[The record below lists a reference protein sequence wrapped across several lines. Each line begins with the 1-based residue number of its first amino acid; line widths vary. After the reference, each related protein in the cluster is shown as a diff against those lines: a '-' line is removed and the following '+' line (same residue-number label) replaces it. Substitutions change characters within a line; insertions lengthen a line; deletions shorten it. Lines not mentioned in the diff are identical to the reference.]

1 MPGQSVDDLRS
12 INQLN
17 LRLSGIGCNAPDSCE
32 ATAGEGR
39 RSMHA
44 FRSRRRDNA
53 TAYDILPPE
62 AIGSSRPARIP
73 ARTDVED
80 AHFVTVRDEGRAPRC
95 ENDNRRRP
103 PRPAMRA
110 AEASTSLTQRLVE
123 RFEALLMRMSADFF
137 SALVAFVFV
146 VVFGLAGGF
155 SLVAGAGGDPAQ
167 AAGLDITHVTLTPQD
182 ANGLRVLVIN
192 GIVENR
198 AGARVEVPPIRADIL
213 VDGKPVASTLIALP
227 MNDLARD
234 HSRGFTA
241 KIPHPGG
248 KNPQLRLSFAETGA
262 TAS

>member
-1 MPGQSVDDLRS
+1 
-12 INQLN
+12 
-17 LRLSGIGCNAPDSCE
+17 
-32 ATAGEGR
+32 
-39 RSMHA
+39 MHA

-53 TAYDILPPE
+53 TVYDILPPE
-62 AIGSSRPARIP
+62 AIGSSRPNRVTAKH
-73 ARTDVED
+73 DVED
-80 AHFVTVRDEGRAPRC
+80 AHFVTLSEDGRAPRFQ
-95 ENDNRRRP
+95 NDNRQRA
-103 PRPAMRA
+103 PRPAMRV
-110 AEASTSLTQRLVE
+110 AEAPASMTQRVIA
-123 RFEALLMRMSADFF
+123 RFEAMLMRMSADFF
-137 SALVAFVFV
+137 SALVAFVFI

-182 ANGLRVLVIN
+182 ADGLRVLVIN

-198 AGARVEVPPIRADIL
+198 AGSRVEVPPIRADIL